1 MIKHWPILYKPI
13 LESVSIF
20 NVSDEVHAGL
30 LYSMYALAARL
41 NPSPTL
47 GYEAAERFRRIAE
60 DEVQSE
66 GNYRSDSEL
75 AP

>member
-1 MIKHWPILYKPI
+1 MVKHWPIVNKPT
-13 LESVSIF
+13 LKSVPVF
-20 NVSDEVHAGL
+20 NVNDEVPAGL

-60 DEVQSE
+60 EEVQSE
-66 GNYRSDSEL
+66 GNYRSDSE
-75 AP
+75 